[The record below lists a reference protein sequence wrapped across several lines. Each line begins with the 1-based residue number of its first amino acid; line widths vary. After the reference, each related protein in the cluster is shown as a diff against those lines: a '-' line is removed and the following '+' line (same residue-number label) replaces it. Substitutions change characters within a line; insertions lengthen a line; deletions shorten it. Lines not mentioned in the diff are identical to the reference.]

1 VTPRAALE
9 NLAAIDMVDVH
20 LPATDERTLILSR
33 YTEREQEQRILLDR
47 LRLTLPV
54 QPPRGSPPPFNRNP
68 SKPACSADPRRCAN
82 GRSMG
87 YDG

>member
-47 LRLTLPV
+47 LRLTLPE
-54 QPPRGSPPPFNRNP
+54 QPPRGSPPPSNRNP